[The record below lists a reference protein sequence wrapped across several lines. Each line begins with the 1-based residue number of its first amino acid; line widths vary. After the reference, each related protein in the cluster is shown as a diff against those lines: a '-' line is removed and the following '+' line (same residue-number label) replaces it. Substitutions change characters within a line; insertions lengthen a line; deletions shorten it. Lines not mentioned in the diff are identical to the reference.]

1 VFYFQHLLTQGLA
14 GIDRMSII
22 PAVTGIA
29 YTILLIGFLIGL
41 YQAAMRGG
49 DVHALGITAIKYLV
63 IAILLANWSTVF
75 KEVNDGCYQIA
86 VFIGNSSGAGDVFI
100 SWLDQLKQQFDSTG
114 SASFWTLISNAM
126 AALITVSLTVIAY
139 LVYVIALVVFGFF
152 YTLYG
157 CVLYVLGPLVLA
169 LLPIAGVGQLA
180 KSFATNLMI
189 WNSWAI
195 LYAIFGALI
204 SAIQANRITDLASF
218 LGFFTGDLDSTV
230 LGLISIMYAIALM
243 LIPFIAKRLITGD
256 VGSTA
261 QALVRA
267 AAVAVGTAISAGAG
281 FAAGAGAGTAGA
293 GAGAGAGASGAS
305 GGGSIGSAGTL
316 SSSSPPPEPSIAQM
330 IRSGVESAVGGEG
343 APPAPS
349 DTSSSSD
356 SSNGSSGRAAARSSN
371 GGFPRASS
379 FRPAGTLQTMAFHA
393 GRFAG
398 KSVANAGND
407 NEDDE

>member
-1 VFYFQHLLTQGLA
+1 
-14 GIDRMSII
+14 MSII

-49 DVHALGITAIKYLV
+49 DVQALGVTAIKYLV

-86 VFIGNSSGAGDVFI
+86 VFIGNSSGAGDMFI
-100 SWLDQLKQQFDSTG
+100 SWLDQLKQQFDSTD
-114 SASFWTLISNAM
+114 SASFWTLITNAL
-126 AALITVSLTVIAY
+126 AALITVFLTVIAY
-139 LVYVIALVVFGFF
+139 VVYVIALVVFGFF

-169 LLPIAGVGQLA
+169 LLPISGVGQLA

-204 SAIQANRITDLASF
+204 SAIQANRITDLSSF
-218 LGFFTGDLDSTV
+218 LGFFTGTLDSTV
-230 LGLISIMYAIALM
+230 LGLISILYALALM

-281 FAAGAGAGTAGA
+281 FAAGAGAGSS

-305 GGGSIGSAGTL
+305 GGGSTGSAGTL
-316 SSSSPPPEPSIAQM
+316 SSSSPPPEPSIAHT
-330 IRSGVESAVGGEG
+330 IRSGVESAVSEG
-343 APPAPS
+343 TPPAHS
-349 DTSSSSD
+349 DSGSSSAP
-356 SSNGSSGRAAARSSN
+356 SNGSGGRAAARSSN
-371 GGFPRASS
+371 GGSPRAGS
-379 FRPAGTLQTMAFHA
+379 FRPAGTLQTVAFHA
-393 GRFAG
+393 GRLAG
-398 KSVANAGND
+398 KTVANASNGS
-407 NEDDE
+407 DDDDKDDK

>member
-49 DVHALGITAIKYLV
+49 DVQALGVTAIKYLI

-100 SWLDQLKQQFDSTG
+100 SWLDQLKQQFDSTD
-114 SASFWTLISNAM
+114 SASFWTLITNAL
-126 AALITVSLTVIAY
+126 AALITVFLTVIAY

-169 LLPIAGVGQLA
+169 LLPISGVGQLA

-204 SAIQANRITDLASF
+204 SAIQANRITDLSSF
-218 LGFFTGDLDSTV
+218 LGFFTGTLDSTV
-230 LGLISIMYAIALM
+230 LGLISIMYALALM

-281 FAAGAGAGTAGA
+281 VAAGAGAGSS

-305 GGGSIGSAGTL
+305 GGGSTESAGTL
-316 SSSSPPPEPSIAQM
+316 SSSSPPPEPSIAHT
-330 IRSGVESAVGGEG
+330 IRSGVESAVSEG

-349 DTSSSSD
+349 DGSSSSD
-356 SSNGSSGRAAARSSN
+356 SSNASSGRTAARSSN
-371 GGFPRASS
+371 GGSPRVSS
-379 FRPAGTLQTMAFHA
+379 FRPVGTLQTMAFHA

-407 NEDDE
+407 NEDNE

>member
-49 DVHALGITAIKYLV
+49 DVQALGVTAIKYLV

-114 SASFWTLISNAM
+114 STSFWTLISNAM

-139 LVYVIALVVFGFF
+139 LVYVISLVVFGFF

-169 LLPIAGVGQLA
+169 LLPISGVGQLA

-204 SAIQANRITDLASF
+204 SAIQANRITDLTSF
-218 LGFFTGDLDSTV
+218 LGFFTGNLDSTV
-230 LGLISIMYAIALM
+230 LGLISIMYALALM

-256 VGSTA
+256 VGSTT

-267 AAVAVGTAISAGAG
+267 AAVAAGTAISAGAG
-281 FAAGAGAGTAGA
+281 FVAGAGAGTSGA
-293 GAGAGAGASGAS
+293 GAGAGAGGSS
-305 GGGSIGSAGTL
+305 GGGSLGSAGTL
-316 SSSSPPPEPSIAQM
+316 SSSSPPPEPSIAHT
-330 IRSGVESAVGGEG
+330 IRSGIESAVSEG
-343 APPAPS
+343 APPAPAG
-349 DTSSSSD
+349 DDSSSGSA
-356 SSNGSSGRAAARSSN
+356 NGSNARAASRSSN
-371 GGFPRASS
+371 GGSPRASS
-379 FRPAGTLQTMAFHA
+379 FRPAGALQTVAFHA

-398 KSVANAGND
+398 KSVANGGND
-407 NEDDE
+407 NEDEE